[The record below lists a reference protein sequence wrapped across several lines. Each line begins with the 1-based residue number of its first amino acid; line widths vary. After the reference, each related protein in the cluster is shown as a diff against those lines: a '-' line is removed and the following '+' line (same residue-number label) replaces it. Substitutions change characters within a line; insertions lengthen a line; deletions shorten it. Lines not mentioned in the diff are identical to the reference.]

1 MAFYG
6 HPPQFQ
12 LYAYAPMPIPNH
24 EFYAVYP
31 TGSHPGVGSPLDASQ
46 FYYEP
51 SPKSSYAGQ
60 LLEFF
65 TYFLLYFFHPV
76 TSFLKGQC
84 HEMDIF

>member
-46 FYYEP
+46 FYYEA
-51 SPKSSYAGQ
+51 SPKNSYAG
-60 LLEFF
+60 EN
-65 TYFLLYFFHPV
+65 YFPKNLILLYI
-76 TSFLKGQC
+76 TKKNSAILT
-84 HEMDIF
+84 